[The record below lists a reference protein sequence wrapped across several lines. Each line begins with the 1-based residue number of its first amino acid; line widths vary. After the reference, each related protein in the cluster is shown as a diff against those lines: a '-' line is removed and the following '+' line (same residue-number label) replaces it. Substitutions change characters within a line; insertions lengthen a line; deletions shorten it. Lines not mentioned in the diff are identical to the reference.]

1 MGILLLR
8 RGLCLAQHEGEE
20 GDFLVAPQI
29 LPHPSHASLAP
40 RQQLPAGNL
49 VVIFWRRTPGPRTMF
64 TYLRDPWGFA

>member
-1 MGILLLR
+1 M
-8 RGLCLAQHEGEE
+8 AT
-20 GDFLVAPQI
+20 QI
-29 LPHPSHASLAP
+29 PPHPSHASLAP